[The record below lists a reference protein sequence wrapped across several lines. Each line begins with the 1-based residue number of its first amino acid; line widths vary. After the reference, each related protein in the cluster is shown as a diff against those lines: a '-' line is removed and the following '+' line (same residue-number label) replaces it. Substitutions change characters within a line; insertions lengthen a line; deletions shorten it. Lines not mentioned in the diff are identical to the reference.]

1 MEAENDMNTLRK
13 KTKYKLG
20 LALSGGGA
28 RGFAHLGVIQAMN
41 EYGIQPDIIS
51 GTSAGAL
58 VGAMIA
64 AGKTPEECL
73 EFFNHTKV
81 LNFARFT
88 MSKMGLM
95 SMCGM
100 EEKLKKFLR
109 IQTFD
114 ELSTPLVV
122 TASDITNS
130 VSVHFNAGE
139 LIPCVMASCSIPV
152 IFIPV
157 EINGLIY
164 VDGGLFMNLPVRPI
178 RDICEKVIAVEIN
191 SIDSREKVSNMIHM
205 AERSFHLG
213 LASNS
218 RIDKKLSDIFISP
231 ENMIKYGMFDL
242 NHTREI
248 FEVGYKKAKEVLKDF
263 NKVISNP
270 VAVAN

>member
-1 MEAENDMNTLRK
+1 MEAENDMNTLRT

-64 AGKTPEECL
+64 AEKTPEECL

>member
-1 MEAENDMNTLRK
+1 MEVENDMNTVRT

-20 LALSGGGA
+20 LALSGGAA
-28 RGFAHLGVIQAMN
+28 RGFAHLGVIKAMN
-41 EYGIQPDIIS
+41 EYGIRPDIIS

-64 AGKTPEECL
+64 AGKTPEECI
-73 EFFNHTKV
+73 EFFHHTKV
-81 LNFARFT
+81 LQFARFT

-100 EEKLKKFLR
+100 EEKLKKFLGVK
-109 IQTFD
+109 TFD
-114 ELSTPLVV
+114 ELPIPLVV
-122 TASDITNS
+122 TASDINNS
-130 VSVHFNAGE
+130 ISVHFNAGE
-139 LIPCVMASCSIPV
+139 LIPCVLASCSIPV

-157 EINGLIY
+157 EINGIIY

-191 SIDSREKVSNMIHM
+191 SIDSHEKVSNMIHM

-213 LASNS
+213 LAANT

-242 NHTREI
+242 NHIEEI
-248 FEVGYKKAKEVLKDF
+248 FEIGYKKAKEVLKDF
-263 NKVISNP
+263 NKVIHTP
-270 VAVAN
+270 IVIAN

>member
-1 MEAENDMNTLRK
+1 MEAENDMNTLRT

-114 ELSTPLVV
+114 ELATPLVV

-242 NHTREI
+242 SHTREI